1 MGSLSTCVLLSR
13 LSEPFVFRHI
23 LLDCIQLLSDETSR
37 NDLRNFI
44 KFGRHVRKLTII
56 PQHPC
61 DFVVATPILLEI
73 VSHLQQWNVQELVLL
88 LRDDQLD
95 DVELGRI
102 FRSLPVVTKW
112 TICEGYCDPEDTYW
126 GEFDGTP
133 KDVEQGVYNRTIA
146 RMVDSHASQIR
157 SLTYQ
162 CLIPLHPPTFARL
175 RDEAPSL
182 RSLSFL
188 HSISIDCSALFREP
202 IRWASADT
210 LEELTF
216 RRCEG
221 VHSGYLAHN
230 LAAGIF
236 GCTLRRL
243 EIVSCGEP
251 GDDRTVPPPSNAQE
265 FHLGTLVVDHSEA
278 WELRGL
284 VTLRIDHAVLT
295 RVDWQEINELLD
307 EDDRFPQLKTLA
319 VEPLEKNEGDEGLV
333 KRCLARRIELLRTGI
348 AFASCSCHE
357 E

>member
-1 MGSLSTCVLLSR
+1 M
-13 LSEPFVFRHI
+13 
-23 LLDCIQLLSDETSR
+23 
-37 NDLRNFI
+37 
-44 KFGRHVRKLTII
+44 RKLTII
-56 PQHPC
+56 PQHPG
-61 DFVVATPILLEI
+61 DSAGVTPILLEI

-95 DVELGRI
+95 DAGLGRV
-102 FRSLPVVTKW
+102 FQGLPTVTKW
-112 TICEGYCDPEDTYW
+112 TICEAYCDPEETYW
-126 GEFDGTP
+126 EAFEGTP
-133 KDVEQGVYNRTIA
+133 KDIQQGVYNRAIG
-146 RMVDSHASQIR
+146 RVVDSHASKIR

-162 CLIPLHPPTFARL
+162 CVIPLHPPTFARL

-188 HSISIDCSALFREP
+188 HSISMGCSALLREP
-202 IRWASADT
+202 IRWASADA

-221 VHSGYLAHN
+221 VHSGYLAHS

-243 EIVSCGEP
+243 ELVSCGEM
-251 GDDRTVPPPSNAQE
+251 GDDRTVPPPANVQE

-284 VTLRIDHAVLT
+284 VTLRVDHAVLT
-295 RVDWQEINELLD
+295 RVDWKEINELLD
-307 EDDRFPQLKTLA
+307 EDDRFTQLKTLN

-333 KRCLARRIELLRTGI
+333 RRCLLRGIELLRTGI

-357 E
+357 V